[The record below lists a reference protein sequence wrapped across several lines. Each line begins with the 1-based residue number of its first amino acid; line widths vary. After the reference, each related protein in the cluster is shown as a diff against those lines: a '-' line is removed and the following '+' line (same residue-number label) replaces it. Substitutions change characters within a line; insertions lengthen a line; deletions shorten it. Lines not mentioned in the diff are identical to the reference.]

1 MSPLARI
8 WYGFA
13 RLVVVGFCRIFWRV
27 SIRGRSNIPVDG
39 PFVLAPVHRSNV
51 DFAIVAGVTRRRMRY
66 LAKDSIWK
74 LGLGRVWESLGAI
87 AVVRGTPDRDA
98 MRTLEQTLAG
108 GEPVVM
114 FPEGTRQTGP
124 EVQPLFDG
132 VAYVASRARVP
143 IVPVGIGGS
152 ERAMPK
158 GSKLIRPVKIT
169 VVIGPPI
176 VPEARDEGARVPR
189 RAVGELTARLKSEV
203 QRLFDEAQ
211 ALAGSPNPP
220 RSISPG

>member
-1 MSPLARI
+1 VIQRA
-8 WYGFA
+8 WYA
-13 RLVVVGFCRIFWRV
+13 TIRAIVVGFCRVFWRL
-27 SIRGRSNIPVDG
+27 SINGLEHVPATG

-51 DFAIVAGVTRRRMRY
+51 DFAIVAACSKRRMRY
-66 LAKDSIWK
+66 LAKDSLWK
-74 LGLGRVWESLGAI
+74 LGLGRVWESLGGI
-87 AVVRGTPDRDA
+87 KVVRGTPDREA
-98 MRTLEQTLAG
+98 MRQLEATLQG

-132 VAYVASRARVP
+132 VAYVAARARVP

-158 GSKLIRPVKIT
+158 GSKMIRPVKIT

-176 VPEARDEGARVPR
+176 APEARDEGARVPR
-189 RAVGELTARLKSEV
+189 RAVAELTATLKSEV

-211 ALAGSPNPP
+211 ALAGTPNP
-220 RSISPG
+220 

>member
-1 MSPLARI
+1 MIARA
-8 WYGFA
+8 WYWFA
-13 RLVVVGFCRIFWRV
+13 RKVVVGFCMLFWRV
-27 SIRGRSNIPVDG
+27 TVVGREHVPPSG

-51 DFAIVAGVTRRRMRY
+51 DFAIVVAVSKRRMRY
-66 LAKDSIWK
+66 LAKDSIFK
-74 LGLGRVWESLGAI
+74 YGLGRVWSSLGAI
-87 AVVRGTPDRDA
+87 AVTRGTPDREA
-98 MRTLEQTLAG
+98 MRALEDTLRT

-132 VAYVASRARVP
+132 AAYVASRAGVP

-158 GSKLIRPVKIT
+158 GSKMIRPVKIT
-169 VVIGPPI
+169 LVVGPPI
-176 VPEARDEGARVPR
+176 VPEARAEGERVPR
-189 RAVGELTARLKSEV
+189 RAVGELTARLKDEL

-211 ALAGSPNPP
+211 RRAG
-220 RSISPG
+220 